1 MSSPSPTSSLCA
13 SVQTSTQRP
22 AISARSSRT
31 RSASSPGDSRFPQG
45 VHYDY
50 DVDTTVA
57 ALWTELEWALSD
69 DVRILAG
76 LRAESHDYDY
86 TTKAPPGINGRFNVP
101 ADRSDSYEFVT
112 PKLGAVWS
120 VSDTVDLYANYARG
134 ARAPQVSDLYRL
146 QSLQVVAQV
155 DTETLDSVE
164 LGARGAALDGRLVF
178 DVAAYW
184 MDKENYFFAT
194 PTA

>member
-1 MSSPSPTSSLCA
+1 MTM
-13 SVQTSTQRP
+13 TSTRP
-22 AISARSSRT
+22 SR
-31 RSASSPGDSRFPQG
+31 
-45 VHYDY
+45 
-50 DVDTTVA
+50 

-76 LRAESHDYDY
+76 LRGESHDYDY

-101 ADRSDSYEFVT
+101 ADRSDSYEFLT

-146 QSLQVVAQV
+146 QSLQVVGQI

-164 LGARGAALDGRLVF
+164 LGARGAAMDGRLVF

-184 MDKENYFFAT
+184 MDKENYFFRDSNGLNVHRRLDRAQGCRSLRRLR
-194 PTA
+194 PHRHAVAVG